1 MQIVFPNVL
10 RKAILAG
17 AQGMAW
23 AAARPSRHGHN
34 AALIHRH
41 SPMTPFKP
49 GFSGS
54 TFDRADHLRGDTAAL
69 TTLLQHPQ
77 ARLLQL
83 QGFDP
88 ALTPDGALV
97 WDDLSGPDVAL
108 DSDTALILLGL
119 LQGVPHFVA
128 LQQHSAE
135 APLYRTPRTMEVL
148 ALLGP
153 QDMATYGT
161 ARSLI
166 DWHGRHRFCGKCG
179 GATLAHRAG
188 WGRRC
193 VACDSEH
200 FPRVDPVV
208 IMLAEHGDRALLGR
222 QASWPQGRYSA
233 LAGFLEPGETVE
245 EAVARELF
253 EEAGVRART
262 VRYVTSQAWPFPAQL
277 MLACI
282 AEVEDDALHIAT
294 DELED
299 AVWVGRDE
307 VRAAL
312 AGDQQARFLLPPVY
326 AVAHSLLKHW
336 AALDSA

>member
-1 MQIVFPNVL
+1 
-10 RKAILAG
+10 
-17 AQGMAW
+17 
-23 AAARPSRHGHN
+23 
-34 AALIHRH
+34 
-41 SPMTPFKP
+41 MTPFQP

-54 TFDRADHLRGDTAAL
+54 LFDRADPLRGDAEAL
-69 TTLLQHPQ
+69 SALLQHPQ

-88 ALTPDGALV
+88 ALTSEGALV
-97 WDDLSGPDVAL
+97 WHGLQGLTEA
-108 DSDTALILLGL
+108 DTAALILLGL
-119 LQGVPHFVA
+119 LEGVPHFVA

-148 ALLGP
+148 SLLGP

-179 GATLAHRAG
+179 AATLLQRAG

-193 VACDSEH
+193 VACGSEH

-222 QASWPQGRYSA
+222 QASWPAGRYSA

-253 EEAGVRART
+253 EEAGVCASR

-282 AEVEDDALHIAT
+282 AEVIDDTLNIAT

-299 AVWVGRDE
+299 AIWLSRAE

-312 AGDQQARFLLPPVY
+312 AGDPAARFLLPPVY
-326 AVAHSLLKHW
+326 AVAHSLLQHW
-336 AALDSA
+336 AWPDEAKGAAA

>member
-1 MQIVFPNVL
+1 
-10 RKAILAG
+10 
-17 AQGMAW
+17 
-23 AAARPSRHGHN
+23 
-34 AALIHRH
+34 
-41 SPMTPFKP
+41 MTPFQP

-54 TFDRADHLRGDTAAL
+54 TFDRADHLRGDLAAL
-69 TTLLQHPQ
+69 ATLLLHPQ

-88 ALTPDGALV
+88 ALTAEGALV
-97 WDDLSGPDVAL
+97 WNSLL
-108 DSDTALILLGL
+108 DQERSEDYAVSLILLGL
-119 LQGVPHFVA
+119 LDGIPHFVG

-148 ALLGP
+148 SLLGP

-179 GATLAHRAG
+179 GATVAHRAG

-193 VACDSEH
+193 SVCDSEH

-208 IMLAEHGDRALLGR
+208 IMLAEHGNRVLLGR
-222 QASWPQGRYSA
+222 QASWPKGRYSA

-253 EEAGVRART
+253 EEAGVRASS
-262 VRYVTSQAWPFPAQL
+262 VRYVTIQAWPFPAQL

-282 AEVEDDALHIAT
+282 AEVQDDTLHIAT

-299 AVWVGRDE
+299 AVWFSRDE

-312 AGDQQARFLLPPVY
+312 AGDPNTRFLLPPAY
-326 AVAHSLLKHW
+326 AVAHSLLQHW
-336 AALDSA
+336 AWPDEAQ

>member
-1 MQIVFPNVL
+1 
-10 RKAILAG
+10 
-17 AQGMAW
+17 
-23 AAARPSRHGHN
+23 
-34 AALIHRH
+34 
-41 SPMTPFKP
+41 MTPFQP

-54 TFDRADHLRGDTAAL
+54 TFDRADHLRGDAAAL
-69 TTLLQHPQ
+69 ADLLQHPQ
-77 ARLLQL
+77 ARVLQL

-88 ALTPDGALV
+88 ALTSEGALV
-97 WDDLSGPDVAL
+97 WGGLQDQEPTEVDVA
-108 DSDTALILLGL
+108 ALILLGL
-119 LQGVPHFVA
+119 LDGVPHFVG
-128 LQQHSAE
+128 LQQYSAE

-148 ALLGP
+148 SILGP

-193 VACDSEH
+193 TACDSEH

-208 IMLAEHGDRALLGR
+208 IMLAEYGGRALLGR
-222 QASWPQGRYSA
+222 QASWPKGRYSA

-253 EEAGVRART
+253 EEAGVRASS

-282 AEVEDDALHIAT
+282 AEVHDDALHIAT

-299 AVWVGRDE
+299 AAWLSRDE

-312 AGDQQARFLLPPVY
+312 ASDPHASFRLPPVY
-326 AVAHSLLKHW
+326 AVAHSLLRHW
-336 AALDSA
+336 AWPDEAK

>member
-1 MQIVFPNVL
+1 
-10 RKAILAG
+10 
-17 AQGMAW
+17 
-23 AAARPSRHGHN
+23 
-34 AALIHRH
+34 
-41 SPMTPFKP
+41 MTPYQP

-54 TFDRADHLRGDTAAL
+54 AIDRVDHLRGDAAAL
-69 TTLLQHPQ
+69 STLLQHPQ

-88 ALTPDGALV
+88 ALSAEGGLV
-97 WDDLSGPDVAL
+97 WGLLENEVLSGANAA
-108 DSDTALILLGL
+108 TLILLGL
-119 LQGVPHFVA
+119 LDGVPHFVG

-148 ALLGP
+148 SLLGP

-179 GATLAHRAG
+179 GVTLAHRAG

-193 VACDSEH
+193 TACDSEH

-208 IMLAEHGDRALLGR
+208 IMLAEHGGRALLGR
-222 QASWPQGRYSA
+222 QASWPKGRYSA

-253 EEAGVRART
+253 EEAGVRASH

-282 AEVEDDALHIAT
+282 AEVQDDALQIAT
-294 DELED
+294 NELED
-299 AVWVGRDE
+299 AVWLSRE
-307 VRAAL
+307 EIRAAL
-312 AGDQQARFLLPPVY
+312 AGESNANFLPPPAY
-326 AVAHSLLKHW
+326 AVAHSLLQHW
-336 AALDSA
+336 AWPVEVK

>member
-1 MQIVFPNVL
+1 MPAQ
-10 RKAILAG
+10 AG
-17 AQGMAW
+17 IQSTG
-23 AAARPSRHGHN
+23 RYRHN
-34 AALIHRH
+34 ATLIQRH
-41 SPMTPFKP
+41 IYMTPFQP

-54 TFDRADHLRGDTAAL
+54 LLDRADPMRSDAPAL
-69 TTLLQHPQ
+69 ALLLQHPQ
-77 ARLLQL
+77 AQLLQL

-88 ALTPDGALV
+88 AISAEGALV
-97 WDDLSGPDVAL
+97 WELLQSQPDVGA
-108 DSDTALILLGL
+108 SLILLGL
-119 LQGVPHFVA
+119 LQGIPHFVA

-135 APLYRTPRTMEVL
+135 APLYRSPRTMEIL
-148 ALLGP
+148 SLLGP

-179 GATLAHRAG
+179 GATLAHKAG

-193 VACDSEH
+193 TVCESEH

-208 IMLAEHGDRALLGR
+208 IMLAEQGDRVLLGR
-222 QASWPQGRYSA
+222 QASWPVGRYSA
-233 LAGFLEPGETVE
+233 LAGFLEPGESVE

-253 EEAGVRART
+253 EEAGVRASA

-282 AEVEDDALHIAT
+282 AQVQDATLSIAT
-294 DELED
+294 DEIED
-299 AVWVGRDE
+299 AAWFSRDE

-312 AGDQQARFLLPPVY
+312 NGDAQARFLPPPVY
-326 AVAHSLLKHW
+326 AVAHSLLHHW
-336 AALDSA
+336 AWPTEPNRSPA

>member
-1 MQIVFPNVL
+1 
-10 RKAILAG
+10 
-17 AQGMAW
+17 
-23 AAARPSRHGHN
+23 
-34 AALIHRH
+34 
-41 SPMTPFKP
+41 MTPFQP

-54 TFDRADHLRGDTAAL
+54 TFDRADHLRGDAAAL
-69 TTLLQHPQ
+69 ATLLQHPQ

-88 ALTPDGALV
+88 ALTTEGALV
-97 WDDLSGPDVAL
+97 WNSLL
-108 DSDTALILLGL
+108 DQDQSESDAPSLILLGL
-119 LQGVPHFVA
+119 LDGIPHFVG

-148 ALLGP
+148 SLLGP

-179 GATLAHRAG
+179 GATVAHRAG

-193 VACDSEH
+193 TVCESEH

-208 IMLAEHGDRALLGR
+208 IMLAEYGDQALLGR
-222 QASWPQGRYSA
+222 QASWPKGRYSA

-253 EEAGVRART
+253 EEAGVRATR

-282 AEVEDDALHIAT
+282 AEVQSDVLHIDT
-294 DELED
+294 NELED
-299 AVWVGRDE
+299 AVWISRNE

-312 AGDQQARFLLPPVY
+312 AGDPRTSFRLPPVY
-326 AVAHSLLKHW
+326 AVAHSLLQHW
-336 AALDSA
+336 AWPDEAK

>member
-1 MQIVFPNVL
+1 
-10 RKAILAG
+10 
-17 AQGMAW
+17 
-23 AAARPSRHGHN
+23 
-34 AALIHRH
+34 
-41 SPMTPFKP
+41 MTPYQP

-54 TFDRADHLRGDTAAL
+54 TFDRADHLRGDAAAL
-69 TTLLQHPQ
+69 AVLQQHPQ

-88 ALTPDGALV
+88 ALTAEGALV
-97 WDDLSGPDVAL
+97 WGGVTDQHLTEVDTLS
-108 DSDTALILLGL
+108 LILLGL
-119 LQGVPHFVA
+119 LDGIPHFVG

-148 ALLGP
+148 SLLGP

-193 VACDSEH
+193 TACDSEH

-208 IMLAEHGDRALLGR
+208 IMLAEHGGRALLGR
-222 QASWPQGRYSA
+222 QASWPKGRYSA

-253 EEAGVRART
+253 EEAGVRAIH

-282 AEVEDDALHIAT
+282 AEVKDDALHIAT

-299 AVWVGRDE
+299 AVWLSQDE
-307 VRAAL
+307 VRSAL
-312 AGDQQARFLLPPVY
+312 AGDQSARFQLPPVY
-326 AVAHSLLKHW
+326 AVAHSLLQHW
-336 AALDSA
+336 AWPDEAK

>member
-1 MQIVFPNVL
+1 
-10 RKAILAG
+10 
-17 AQGMAW
+17 
-23 AAARPSRHGHN
+23 
-34 AALIHRH
+34 
-41 SPMTPFKP
+41 MTPFQP

-54 TFDRADHLRGDTAAL
+54 LFDRADALRGDAAAL
-69 TTLLQHPQ
+69 ATLLQHPQ
-77 ARLLQL
+77 ARLLRL

-88 ALTPDGALV
+88 ALTAEGALL
-97 WDDLSGPDVAL
+97 WELLAGQSLPETGLA
-108 DSDTALILLGL
+108 ALILLGL
-119 LQGVPHFVA
+119 QDGVPHFVP

-135 APLYRTPRTMEVL
+135 APLYRSPRTMEIL
-148 ALLGP
+148 SLLGP

-193 VACDSEH
+193 TVCESEH

-208 IMLAEHGDRALLGR
+208 IMLAEHGDRVLLGR

-253 EEAGVRART
+253 EEAGVRASR

-277 MLACI
+277 MLACT
-282 AEVEDDALHIAT
+282 AEVQDAALTIAT

-299 AVWVGRDE
+299 ALWFTRAE

-312 AGDQQARFLLPPVY
+312 AGDPDAKFLPPPAY
-326 AVAHSLLKHW
+326 AVAHSLLQHW
-336 AALDSA
+336 VHSNSRSIDV

>member
-1 MQIVFPNVL
+1 
-10 RKAILAG
+10 
-17 AQGMAW
+17 
-23 AAARPSRHGHN
+23 
-34 AALIHRH
+34 
-41 SPMTPFKP
+41 MTPFQP

-54 TFDRADHLRGDTAAL
+54 AFDRADHLRSDAAAL
-69 TTLLQHPQ
+69 ASLLQHPQ

-88 ALTPDGALV
+88 ALTEEGALV
-97 WDDLSGPDVAL
+97 WGEVQEQEPAETGGTS
-108 DSDTALILLGL
+108 LILLGL
-119 LQGVPHFVA
+119 LDGVPHFVG

-148 ALLGP
+148 SLLGP

-179 GATLAHRAG
+179 GATQAHRAG
-188 WGRRC
+188 WGRQC
-193 VACDSEH
+193 VACNSEH

-208 IMLAEHGDRALLGR
+208 IMLAEYDGRALLGR
-222 QASWPQGRYSA
+222 QASWPKGRYSA

-253 EEAGVRART
+253 EEAGVRASR

-282 AEVEDDALHIAT
+282 AEVQDDALRIAT

-299 AVWVGRDE
+299 AVWLSRE
-307 VRAAL
+307 QVRAAL
-312 AGDQQARFLLPPVY
+312 AGDPGARFLLPPAY
-326 AVAHSLLKHW
+326 AVAHSLLQYW
-336 AALDSA
+336 AWPDEAK

>member
-1 MQIVFPNVL
+1 
-10 RKAILAG
+10 
-17 AQGMAW
+17 
-23 AAARPSRHGHN
+23 
-34 AALIHRH
+34 
-41 SPMTPFKP
+41 MTPHQP

-54 TFDRADHLRGDTAAL
+54 LIDRADPVRGDAAQL
-69 TTLLQHPQ
+69 ATLLQHPQ

-88 ALTPDGALV
+88 ALTCEGTLAWARLADQAL
-97 WDDLSGPDVAL
+97 A
-108 DSDTALILLGL
+108 DSSAASLILLGL
-119 LQGVPHFVA
+119 LDGIPHFVA
-128 LQQHSAE
+128 LQQHCAE
-135 APLYRTPRTMEVL
+135 APLYRTPRTMEL
-148 ALLGP
+148 LSLLGP

-179 GATLAHRAG
+179 SHTLAHRAG

-193 VACDSEH
+193 TVCDSEH

-208 IMLAEHGDRALLGR
+208 IMLAEHGGRVLLGR

-253 EEAGVRART
+253 EEAGVRASA

-282 AEVEDDALHIAT
+282 AEVQDDALTLAK
-294 DELED
+294 DEIED
-299 AVWVGRDE
+299 AVWVSRE
-307 VRAAL
+307 ALRAAL
-312 AGDQQARFLLPPVY
+312 AGDQTLGFLLPPTY
-326 AVAHSLLKHW
+326 AVAHSLLQHW
-336 AALDSA
+336 AWPDAVKRTVR

>member
-1 MQIVFPNVL
+1 
-10 RKAILAG
+10 
-17 AQGMAW
+17 
-23 AAARPSRHGHN
+23 
-34 AALIHRH
+34 
-41 SPMTPFKP
+41 MTPYQP

-54 TFDRADHLRGDTAAL
+54 TLDRADHLRGDAA
-69 TTLLQHPQ
+69 TMASLLQHPQ
-77 ARLLQL
+77 ARLLHL

-88 ALTPDGALV
+88 ALTSEGALV
-97 WDDLSGPDVAL
+97 WGELPSQELPDTSAA
-108 DSDTALILLGL
+108 SLILLGL
-119 LQGVPHFVA
+119 LNGIPHFVG

-148 ALLGP
+148 SLLGP

-179 GATLAHRAG
+179 SATVAHRAG

-193 VACDSEH
+193 TGCESEH

-208 IMLAEHGDRALLGR
+208 IMLAEHGGRALLGR

-253 EEAGVRART
+253 EEAGVRASK

-282 AEVEDDALHIAT
+282 AEVQDDALQIAT
-294 DELED
+294 DEIED
-299 AVWVGRDE
+299 AIWLSRDE

-312 AGDQQARFLLPPVY
+312 TGDSNARFLLPPSY
-326 AVAHSLLKHW
+326 AVAHSLLQHW
-336 AALDSA
+336 AWPDESK

>member
-1 MQIVFPNVL
+1 
-10 RKAILAG
+10 
-17 AQGMAW
+17 
-23 AAARPSRHGHN
+23 
-34 AALIHRH
+34 
-41 SPMTPFKP
+41 MTPFQP

-54 TFDRADHLRGDTAAL
+54 TFDRADHLRGDLAAL
-69 TTLLQHPQ
+69 ATLLLHPQ

-88 ALTPDGALV
+88 ALTAEGALV
-97 WDDLSGPDVAL
+97 WNSLL
-108 DSDTALILLGL
+108 DQERSEDYAVSLILLGL
-119 LQGVPHFVA
+119 LDGIPHFVG

-148 ALLGP
+148 SLLGP

-179 GATLAHRAG
+179 GATVAHRAG

-193 VACDSEH
+193 SVCESEH

-208 IMLAEHGDRALLGR
+208 IMLAEHGNRVLLGR

-253 EEAGVRART
+253 EEAGVRATR

-282 AEVEDDALHIAT
+282 AEVQDDTLHIAT

-299 AVWVGRDE
+299 AVWFSRDE

-312 AGDQQARFLLPPVY
+312 AGDPNTRFLLPPAY
-326 AVAHSLLKHW
+326 AVAHSLLQHW
-336 AALDSA
+336 AWPDEAQ

>member
-1 MQIVFPNVL
+1 
-10 RKAILAG
+10 
-17 AQGMAW
+17 
-23 AAARPSRHGHN
+23 
-34 AALIHRH
+34 
-41 SPMTPFKP
+41 MTPYQP

-54 TFDRADHLRGDTAAL
+54 LLDRADPLRGDAAAL
-69 TTLLQHPQ
+69 ATLLQHPQ

-88 ALTPDGALV
+88 ALSSEGALV
-97 WDDLSGPDVAL
+97 WDAL
-108 DSDTALILLGL
+108 QGRYLDAAGAEALILLGL
-119 LQGVPHFVA
+119 LDGVPHFVA
-128 LQQHSAE
+128 LQQHSTD
-135 APLYRTPRTMEVL
+135 APLYRTPRTMQVL
-148 ALLGP
+148 SLLGP

-193 VACDSEH
+193 TLCESEH

-222 QASWPQGRYSA
+222 QASWPAGRYSA

-253 EEAGVRART
+253 EEAGVRATR

-282 AEVEDDALHIAT
+282 AEVQSGVLTIAT

-299 AVWVGRDE
+299 ALWLSRDE

-312 AGDQQARFLLPPVY
+312 AGDADARFLLPPAY
-326 AVAHSLLKHW
+326 AVAHSLLQHW
-336 AALDSA
+336 AWPGHAN

>member
-1 MQIVFPNVL
+1 
-10 RKAILAG
+10 
-17 AQGMAW
+17 
-23 AAARPSRHGHN
+23 
-34 AALIHRH
+34 
-41 SPMTPFKP
+41 MTPYQP

-54 TFDRADHLRGDTAAL
+54 TLDRADHLRGDAAAMA
-69 TTLLQHPQ
+69 TLLQHPQ
-77 ARLLQL
+77 ARLLHL

-88 ALTPDGALV
+88 ALTSEGALV
-97 WDDLSGPDVAL
+97 WGELPSQELPGTSAA
-108 DSDTALILLGL
+108 SLILLGL
-119 LQGVPHFVA
+119 LDGIPHFVG

-148 ALLGP
+148 SLLGP

-179 GATLAHRAG
+179 SATVAHRAG

-193 VACDSEH
+193 TGCESEH

-208 IMLAEHGDRALLGR
+208 IMLAEHGGRALLGR

-253 EEAGVRART
+253 EEAGVRASK

-282 AEVEDDALHIAT
+282 AEVQDDALQIAT
-294 DELED
+294 DEIED
-299 AVWVGRDE
+299 AIWLSRDE

-312 AGDQQARFLLPPVY
+312 AADSNARFLLPPSY
-326 AVAHSLLKHW
+326 AVAHSLLQHW
-336 AALDSA
+336 AWPDESK